1 MMMRNRINL
10 KILTKFI
17 LILTI
22 IICVLNCISAYKVA
36 KVFQNNLIT
45 QYETGY
51 LNYLNNDRNI
61 LEDYEKESL
70 EPMIKDSINLYNR
83 AKIDANN
90 LSISDNEIYLDL
102 EITSSLI
109 ITLPFNSVYMEFS
122 FKEIANINKD
132 MYIIGDKGNYNIKLS
147 EKKGSWETVYV
158 KRYIKKP
165 YKYA

>member
-1 MMMRNRINL
+1 MKMRNRINL

-17 LILTI
+17 LILI

-51 LNYLNNDRNI
+51 LNYLNNDRDI

-109 ITLPFNSVYMEFS
+109 IPLPFNSVYMEFS

-147 EKKGSWETVYV
+147 KKKGSWETVYV